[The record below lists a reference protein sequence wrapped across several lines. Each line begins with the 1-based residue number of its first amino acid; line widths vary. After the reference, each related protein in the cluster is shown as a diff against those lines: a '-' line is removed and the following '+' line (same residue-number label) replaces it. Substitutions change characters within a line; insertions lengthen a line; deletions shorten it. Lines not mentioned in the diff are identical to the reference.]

1 MNDVAP
7 PLYGDG
13 LPIASVHHHQQQQH
27 PAEDANVK
35 RFELEPVRESA
46 RGTDRGVTI
55 QRTAAEKQRRL
66 QWQIQESHL
75 LSLFLPLSLSLC
87 NQPNRQEHELRVE
100 TRPGHAVI
108 VAVSG

>member
-75 LSLFLPLSLSLC
+75 LSLFLPLSLSLSAT
-87 NQPNRQEHELRVE
+87 NQ
-100 TRPGHAVI
+100 I
-108 VAVSG
+108 VRSTNFGSRLAQATPLSSR